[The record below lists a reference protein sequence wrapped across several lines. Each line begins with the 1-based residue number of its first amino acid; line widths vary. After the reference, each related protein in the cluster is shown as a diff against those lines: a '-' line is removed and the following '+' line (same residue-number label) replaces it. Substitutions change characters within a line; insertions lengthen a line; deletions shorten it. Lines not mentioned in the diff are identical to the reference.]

1 MSKLPRQQSR
11 TLIRSSVVSSGIT
24 VPSSITRDGTYTRC
38 SRTQPA
44 RVKVFK
50 RFDDGVFYMASMMSV
65 ECPECGEDFEID
77 KNEHDEGD
85 SIDCPE
91 CGESSTIKIKKG
103 KFKLASEKEKYYEV
117 DVAEYS

>member
-1 MSKLPRQQSR
+1 
-11 TLIRSSVVSSGIT
+11 
-24 VPSSITRDGTYTRC
+24 
-38 SRTQPA
+38 
-44 RVKVFK
+44 
-50 RFDDGVFYMASMMSV
+50 MASMMSV

-103 KFKLASEKEKYYEV
+103 KFKPHV
-117 DVAEYS
+117 

>member
-1 MSKLPRQQSR
+1 
-11 TLIRSSVVSSGIT
+11 
-24 VPSSITRDGTYTRC
+24 
-38 SRTQPA
+38 
-44 RVKVFK
+44 
-50 RFDDGVFYMASMMSV
+50 MASMMSV

-117 DVAEYS
+117 DVAEYSDDE